1 MISLKN
7 IATSTLLLCLSL
19 AGVNTAKAENIYT
32 WHKSPS
38 KQERLA
44 DRVKPPAGYT
54 RVKVETGSFASWL
67 RGLPMKPA
75 ASPVMLYNGF
85 PKPNQWAH
93 LHVIDI
99 DTGKRDLQQCA
110 DAIMRLRAE
119 YLYSQKR
126 YSEIAFNYT
135 NGKRVRYKN
144 YTRSR
149 DYARFKKYMT
159 LIFAYAG
166 TYSLSKELK
175 SADVSAMKIGDTF
188 IQGGFPGHAVLVADM
203 VENKKTGEKKF
214 LLVQSYMPAQD
225 IHILKNPQN
234 PTSPWYD
241 LKFGNKLITP
251 EWTFKS
257 TDLKR
262 FN

>member
-1 MISLKN
+1 MFSLKKVTASA
-7 IATSTLLLCLSL
+7 IFLCLS
-19 AGVNTAKAENIYT
+19 AFHINSATAENIYT
-32 WHKSPS
+32 WHKSAS
-38 KQERLA
+38 KQEKLSE
-44 DRVKPPAGYT
+44 RVKPPAGYT
-54 RVKVETGSFASWL
+54 RVDTKSGSFASWL

-75 ASPVMLYNGF
+75 SSPVMLYNGF

-110 DAIMRLRAE
+110 DAVMRLRAE

-149 DYARFKKYMT
+149 DYKRFKKYMT

-175 SADVSAMKIGDTF
+175 SVNVNDMKIGDTF
-188 IQGGFPGHAVLVADM
+188 IQGGFPGHAILVADM
-203 VENKKTGEKKF
+203 VENKKTGDKKF
-214 LLVQSYMPAQD
+214 LLIQSYMPAQD
-225 IHILKNPQN
+225 MHILKNPAN
-234 PTSPWYD
+234 PSSPWFD
-241 LKFGNKLITP
+241 LNFGKKLVTP

-262 FN
+262 F